1 MLFGNNDIEVDESE
15 ALLTY
20 HYISIGYITLMR
32 EVKGIHYYITS
43 DKIQNCHTLSGLSYY
58 NYKRWYNV

>member
-1 MLFGNNDIEVDESE
+1 MLFGNNDIEVDEIE

-43 DKIQNCHTLSGLSYY
+43 DKI
-58 NYKRWYNV
+58 